1 MSEFF
6 PCWILKPDLFFSFF
20 KKYPAARKLLAAAL
34 TGFPPK
40 RLVSVLWYPGSL
52 YEGGFCLQVRPDNR
66 ASFILELV
74 PVFSGQL
81 PFAVSESP
89 PENASFTVPRGNFL
103 QVFLTFQEANQQ
115 NPFFYGN
122 FDASSLPF
130 SRRVLN
136 LSALQPSLSAF
147 PDLYAFSRFLLVRHS
162 SELPSLARR
171 FPALSSVSPIL
182 EEVLREQ
189 ELRTLFAETPHFSP
203 EASCGMASL
212 RCAPSTGCCSVRN
225 ALMSFRKSP
234 MTRKHWKNCSWIS
247 AKRGF
252 YKPDRKR
259 TRAAYTGP
267 KKREKSIYEKA
278 SLLCWNLL

>member
-122 FDASSLPF
+122 FDASSL
-130 SRRVLN
+130 
-136 LSALQPSLSAF
+136 SAIPPNCLPSPGVF
-147 PDLYAFSRFLLVRHS
+147 
-162 SELPSLARR
+162 LPSLLSRR
-171 FPALSSVSPIL
+171 SWKKFSGNRSYEPYLQKHLIFPRKLP
-182 EEVLREQ
+182 
-189 ELRTLFAETPHFSP
+189 AE
-203 EASCGMASL
+203 SL
-212 RCAPSTGCCSVRN
+212 PCVPSTGCCSAKN
-225 ALMSFRKSP
+225 ASMNSRRSP
-234 MTRKHWKNCSWIS
+234 MIRKLCEIYSGSFGQRDFSHT
-247 AKRGF
+247 
-252 YKPDRKR
+252 KR

-278 SLLCWNLL
+278 SLLC

>member
-6 PCWILKPDLFFSFF
+6 PCWILNPDLFFSFF
-20 KKYPAARKLLAAAL
+20 VKYPAARKLLAAAL

-89 PENASFTVPRGNFL
+89 PENASFTVPRRNFL

-182 EEVLREQ
+182 EEVLREPYLQ
-189 ELRTLFAETPHFSP
+189 KHLIFPRKLPAE
-203 EASCGMASL
+203 SL
-212 RCAPSTGCCSVRN
+212 PCVPSTGCCSAKN
-225 ALMSFRKSP
+225 ASMNSRRSP
-234 MTRKHWKNCSWIS
+234 MIRKLCEIYSGSFGQRDFSHT
-247 AKRGF
+247 
-252 YKPDRKR
+252 KR
-259 TRAAYTGP
+259 THAAYTGP

-278 SLLCWNLL
+278 SLLC

>member
-89 PENASFTVPRGNFL
+89 PENASFTVLFRKPINKILFSMEISTPPLCPFPAVSSIFL
-103 QVFLTFQEANQQ
+103 
-115 NPFFYGN
+115 P
-122 FDASSLPF
+122 SSPLFLPF
-130 SRRVLN
+130 RISMPFPVSFWSVIPPNCLPSPGVFPPSLLSRRSWKKFSGN
-136 LSALQPSLSAF
+136 RSYEPYLQKHLIF
-147 PDLYAFSRFLLVRHS
+147 PRK
-162 SELPSLARR
+162 LP
-171 FPALSSVSPIL
+171 P
-182 EEVLREQ
+182 
-189 ELRTLFAETPHFSP
+189 
-203 EASCGMASL
+203 
-212 RCAPSTGCCSVRN
+212 
-225 ALMSFRKSP
+225 
-234 MTRKHWKNCSWIS
+234 
-247 AKRGF
+247 
-252 YKPDRKR
+252 
-259 TRAAYTGP
+259 
-267 KKREKSIYEKA
+267 
-278 SLLCWNLL
+278 

>member
-115 NPFFYGN
+115 NLFSMEISTPPLCPFP
-122 FDASSLPF
+122 AVSSIFLPSSPLFLPF
-130 SRRVLN
+130 RISMPFPVSFWSAIPPNCLPSPGVFPPSLLSRRSWKKFSGN
-136 LSALQPSLSAF
+136 RSYEPYLQKHLIF
-147 PDLYAFSRFLLVRHS
+147 PRKLPAESRHVFRNRLL
-162 SELPSLARR
+162 
-171 FPALSSVSPIL
+171 
-182 EEVLREQ
+182 LREKRFD
-189 ELRTLFAETPHFSP
+189 ELQKVSDDP
-203 EASCGMASL
+203 EAL
-212 RCAPSTGCCSVRN
+212 RN
-225 ALMSFRKSP
+225 LFREF
-234 MTRKHWKNCSWIS
+234 R
-247 AKRGF
+247 AKGF
-252 YKPDRKR
+252 FAYKKDPCRLHR
-259 TRAAYTGP
+259 SQE
-267 KKREKSIYEKA
+267 KREKYI
-278 SLLCWNLL
+278 

>member
-130 SRRVLN
+130 PAVSSIFLPSSPLFLPFRISMPFPVSFWSAIPPNCLPSPGVFPPSLLSRRSWKKFSGN
-136 LSALQPSLSAF
+136 RSYEPYLQKHLIFPRKLPAESL
-147 PDLYAFSRFLLVRHS
+147 PCV
-162 SELPSLARR
+162 
-171 FPALSSVSPIL
+171 
-182 EEVLREQ
+182 
-189 ELRTLFAETPHFSP
+189 
-203 EASCGMASL
+203 
-212 RCAPSTGCCSVRN
+212 PSTGCCSAKN
-225 ALMSFRKSP
+225 ASMNSRRSP
-234 MTRKHWKNCSWIS
+234 MIRKLCEIYSGSFGQRDFSHT
-247 AKRGF
+247 
-252 YKPDRKR
+252 KR

-278 SLLCWNLL
+278 SLLY

>member
-89 PENASFTVPRGNFL
+89 PENASFKSFSLFRKPINKILFSMEISTPPLCPFPAVSSIFLPSSPLFLPFRISMPFPVSFWSAIPPNCLPSPGVFPPSLLSRRSWKKFSGNRSYEPYLQKHLIFPRKL
-103 QVFLTFQEANQQ
+103 PAE
-115 NPFFYGN
+115 
-122 FDASSLPF
+122 SLPC
-130 SRRVLN
+130 V
-136 LSALQPSLSAF
+136 
-147 PDLYAFSRFLLVRHS
+147 
-162 SELPSLARR
+162 
-171 FPALSSVSPIL
+171 
-182 EEVLREQ
+182 
-189 ELRTLFAETPHFSP
+189 
-203 EASCGMASL
+203 
-212 RCAPSTGCCSVRN
+212 PSTGCCSAKN
-225 ALMSFRKSP
+225 ASMNSRRSP
-234 MTRKHWKNCSWIS
+234 MIRKLCEIYSGSFGQRDFSHT
-247 AKRGF
+247 
-252 YKPDRKR
+252 KR

-278 SLLCWNLL
+278 SLLC

>member
-34 TGFPPK
+34 TRFPPK

-147 PDLYAFSRFLLVRHS
+147 PSGPPFLRTAFPRPAFSRPLFCLADLGRSSPGTGATNLICRNTSFFPGSFLRNLCHVFRQ
-162 SELPSLARR
+162 
-171 FPALSSVSPIL
+171 PAAAPRKT
-182 EEVLREQ
+182 LR
-189 ELRTLFAETPHFSP
+189 
-203 EASCGMASL
+203 
-212 RCAPSTGCCSVRN
+212 
-225 ALMSFRKSP
+225 
-234 MTRKHWKNCSWIS
+234 
-247 AKRGF
+247 
-252 YKPDRKR
+252 
-259 TRAAYTGP
+259 
-267 KKREKSIYEKA
+267 
-278 SLLCWNLL
+278 

>member
-162 SELPSLARR
+162 
-171 FPALSSVSPIL
+171 
-182 EEVLREQ
+182 
-189 ELRTLFAETPHFSP
+189 LRTAFPRPAFSRPLFCLADLGRSSP
-203 EASCGMASL
+203 GTGATNLICRNTSFFPGSFL
-212 RCAPSTGCCSVRN
+212 RNLCHVFRQPAAAP
-225 ALMSFRKSP
+225 RK
-234 MTRKHWKNCSWIS
+234 TLR
-247 AKRGF
+247 
-252 YKPDRKR
+252 
-259 TRAAYTGP
+259 
-267 KKREKSIYEKA
+267 
-278 SLLCWNLL
+278 